1 MEIQMPGI
9 SPNLNFD
16 NERVE
21 HVPYS
26 GSVPTELTWEHVQQP
41 KRLADKTKKI
51 KKQKPSPAIDPV
63 AYKKFFDK
71 FG

>member
-1 MEIQMPGI
+1 MTAIR
-9 SPNLNFD
+9 PNKNFD

-41 KRLADKTKKI
+41 KWLADKPKKQ
-51 KKQKPSPAIDPV
+51 KKQKPSPAIDPT
-63 AYKKFFDK
+63 AYKKFFEK

>member
-1 MEIQMPGI
+1 MSAIR
-9 SPNLNFD
+9 PNKNFD

-51 KKQKPSPAIDPV
+51 KKQKPAPAIDPT
-63 AYKKFFDK
+63 AYKKFFDR